1 MLRIAGAFALALSFL
16 VPAAAATQTQ
26 TLIFMPWTTSALDHH
41 FGIASKAKGSCWAHS
56 RATSR
61 PDAWRCSARD
71 DVYDP
76 CFEGLARADEV
87 ACAETPF
94 STSIVLIRLGKP
106 LPASSKSFA
115 RWLEHKGVPWGL
127 RLAGGD
133 KCVYVTGASYL
144 IAGKRLNYA
153 CERSGWVAGVPDRAV
168 GLWTVQ
174 TVSAPGEK
182 HLVTLPIAAAVF

>member
-1 MLRIAGAFALALSFL
+1 MLRIAAVLIFALSLLAPTLAS
-16 VPAAAATQTQ
+16 TQTR
-26 TLIFMPWTTSALDHH
+26 TVIFMPWTASGFGHH
-41 FGIASKAKGSCWAHS
+41 FGIASKTKGTCWAHS
-56 RATSR
+56 RTTSR

-76 CFEGLARADEV
+76 CFEGLARTDEV

-106 LPASSKSFA
+106 LPASTKSFA
-115 RWLEHKGVPWGL
+115 RWLERKGVPWGL

>member
-1 MLRIAGAFALALSFL
+1 MLRIAAALVFALSLLAPT
-16 VPAAAATQTQ
+16 PAATRTQTV
-26 TLIFMPWTTSALDHH
+26 IFMPWTRDGLGHH
-41 FGIASKAKGSCWAHS
+41 FGVAAKVKGACFAHS

-76 CFEGLARADEV
+76 CFEGLADTGEV
-87 ACAETPF
+87 ACVETPF

-106 LPASSKSFA
+106 LAASSKSFA

-168 GLWTVQ
+168 DLWTVQ

-182 HLVTLPIAAAVF
+182 HLVTLPISTAVF